1 MFKYLN
7 WAVEKEDFSC
17 ERFIK
22 AFIYYQEDDTNVGAF
37 VRLFDEVVPKLAK
50 RVKSDGEM
58 IRVDSSL
65 GLFMANYQAFL
76 EEIHPAEEI

>member
-17 ERFIK
+17 ERFIE

-37 VRLFDEVVPKLAK
+37 VRLFDEVVPKLAEI
-50 RVKSDGEM
+50 VKSDCEM

-76 EEIHPAEEI
+76 EECHPAF

>member
-1 MFKYLN
+1 MFEYLN
-7 WAVEKEDFSC
+7 WAIEKDDFSC

-37 VRLFDEVVPKLAK
+37 VRLFDEIVPKLAK
-50 RVKSDGEM
+50 RIKSEGNKTNA
-58 IRVDSSL
+58 DSSL

-76 EEIHPAEEI
+76 EESRSAK